1 MPGLSV
7 DEVRRDLAALRTEFM
22 QLLGDRDRLEEDRFN
37 TLHDGQTTISATLE
51 QMNGKVARLS
61 AEIGPGLPEAGERG
75 NRETIRDRLHKVE
88 QDRTMIDGLSQ
99 TLVGQIGELS
109 VAVKDMQSEREKA
122 RIEREAQEK
131 IRTQIRADKAKQWT
145 RAKVIFVTACT
156 GVGACGAI
164 IGATF
169 TVLRYAG
176 HGG

>member
-61 AEIGPGLPEAGERG
+61 AEIGPGLPEPGERG
-75 NRETIRDRLHKVE
+75 NRITIRDRLHKVE

-99 TLVGQIGELS
+99 TLVSQISELS
-109 VAVKDMQSEREKA
+109 TVVNDMQSEREKA
-122 RIEREAQEK
+122 RIERETQE
-131 IRTQIRADKAKQWT
+131 RLRREQAKRWT
-145 RAKVIFVTACT
+145 RAKVIFVTTCT